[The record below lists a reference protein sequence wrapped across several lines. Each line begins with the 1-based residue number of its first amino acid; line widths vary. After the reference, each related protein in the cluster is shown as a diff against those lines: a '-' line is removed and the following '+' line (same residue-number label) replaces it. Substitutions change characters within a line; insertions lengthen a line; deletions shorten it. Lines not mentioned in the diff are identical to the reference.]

1 MAENQEEK
9 VKLLG
14 VVGSPFVYRVQ
25 LALKLKGVQYELLEE
40 NLEHKSQL
48 LLKYNPI
55 HKKVP
60 VLVHD
65 EKPIAESLVILEYIE
80 ETWKGNP
87 ILPQEPYPR
96 ALARFWTKF
105 IDEKCMST
113 IWKTATTLDEKER
126 EKAIEESHEVLQIL
140 ENELKD
146 KLFFG
151 GETLGLVDIVGTY
164 VAFWLPA
171 IEQIVG
177 LELLTSEKFPK
188 LYNWTHRVLNH
199 PFVKE
204 TLPPREPFLAAFKAR
219 IQILT
224 PSK

>member
-1 MAENQEEK
+1 MAENEEEK

-65 EKPIAESLVILEYIE
+65 ENPITESLVILEYIE

-87 ILPQEPYPR
+87 ILPQEPYSR

-146 KLFFG
+146 KFFG
-151 GETLGLVDIVGTY
+151 GETLGLVDIVGTC

-188 LYNWTHRVLNH
+188 LYNWTHQVLNH